1 MARPRS
7 ILLGTLL
14 LVPACATGGAASS
27 GGADDASMTSPTA
40 PRPSAYERSYDDGSP
55 SAAGARDETPRPP
68 DTIFRDELMRATAN
82 GSAPYLLRALT
93 PEVYRPNGRF
103 IGWRIGSL
111 WPEDPSLCAGPCDL
125 REGDIILTV
134 NGRPVERPEQLS
146 ELMDALDSM
155 ETLEIQMLRDGE
167 LRARTYQIAA
177 RDGQ

>member
-1 MARPRS
+1 MTTGPRPRRA
-7 ILLGTLL
+7 
-14 LVPACATGGAASS
+14 LVTF
-27 GGADDASMTSPTA
+27 
-40 PRPSAYERSYDDGSP
+40 
-55 SAAGARDETPRPP
+55 PRPP

-93 PEVYRPNGRF
+93 PGYIDRMAGSSD
-103 IGWRIGSL
+103 IGSL

>member
-1 MARPRS
+1 MVRS
-7 ILLGTLL
+7 CTLLLGTRLL
-14 LVPACATGGAASS
+14 IPACATGGSRSGEAAD
-27 GGADDASMTSPTA
+27 GATTASPSA
-40 PRPSAYERSYDDGSP
+40 PRPTVYERSYGDES
-55 SAAGARDETPRPP
+55 SAAMGSSEQAPRPP

-82 GSAPYLLRALT
+82 GSAPYLLRALA

-111 WPEDPSLCAGPCDL
+111 WPEDPSLCAAPCDL

-146 ELMDALDSM
+146 DLMDALGSM

-177 RDGQ
+177 RDGE